1 MKRILLV
8 VSMLLISSVL
18 AMGFGCAKPAP
29 APAPAAPAPAPQE
42 KVHWDVSVW
51 GGPRTMTGPIENWR
65 DEMARLTNGLWEIEI
80 HYGAVLAKPID
91 NLDGVKEGLFHVGV
105 SMAFYHP
112 GKTPLLTVFDLPF
125 ITPGNAED
133 IMRLSIAL
141 GEHPAVTEELAKWN
155 SMVLFNL
162 LVEQYDLV
170 GNKRIAKV
178 EDLKGARIRVS
189 PGMGAPLV
197 KFGAVQVMMPIGDVY
212 TALDTGTID
221 LAGFPLGTMG
231 DWKFY
236 EVSKYVTT
244 GISMGSAFQFFFG
257 SIDAWNALPD
267 EWKKF
272 HNDFRAKEQMA
283 FAKSRTTATASF
295 VPTLKDKGMEI
306 IQFPPAERAKL
317 VAYAEE
323 AWEKWVTDMEGKGL
337 PGKELLDFLIAKSKE
352 ITGK

>member
-8 VSMLLISSVL
+8 VSMLLVLSVL

-29 APAPAAPAPAPQE
+29 APAPAPAPQE
-42 KVHWDVSVW
+42 KVRWDVSVW

-80 HYGAVLAKPID
+80 HYAAVLAKPAD

-105 SMAFYHP
+105 SMGFYHP

-125 ITPGNAED
+125 ITPDKPED
-133 IMRLSIAL
+133 IMKLSIAL
-141 GEHPAVTEELAKWN
+141 GEHPAVTDELAKWN
-155 SMVLFNL
+155 SKVIMNL
-162 LVEQYDLV
+162 MVEQYDLV
-170 GNKRIAKV
+170 GNRRVAKV

-189 PGMGAPLV
+189 PNMGAPLV
-197 KFGAVQVMMPIGDVY
+197 KAGAVQVMMPVGDIY

-231 DWKFY
+231 DWKFH
-236 EVSKYVTT
+236 EVSKYATQ
-244 GISMGSAFQFFFG
+244 GISMGTAFQFIFA

-283 FAKSRTTATASF
+283 FAKSRTTDTANF
-295 VPTLKDKGMEI
+295 VPTLKDKGMEV
-306 IQFPPAERAKL
+306 IQFPAEERAKL
-317 VAYAEE
+317 VANAGES
-323 AWEKWVTDMEGKGL
+323 WEKWVTDMEGKGL
-337 PGKELLDFLIAKSKE
+337 PGKEVLDFMNAKRKE
-352 ITGK
+352 ISGK